1 MTSQTF
7 SWRSESASTTSAS
20 PETTKYVCMYISD
33 NSNSNKEIFMCIK
46 YFLSYVCKYVCIYVC
61 INLFLYLLF
70 VLGQGVF
77 SMVVDSIFATF
88 AISFLVTRLII
99 FPRYLL
105 SSLLFEAPRIL
116 GMWPGYWVFAG
127 LLVCSYTY
135 VRMYVCMFISMFIC
149 MLLSMYVCKLSR
161 LFSIQVRLCY
171 NFSRTILK

>member
-1 MTSQTF
+1 M
-7 SWRSESASTTSAS
+7 
-20 PETTKYVCMYISD
+20 YV
-33 NSNSNKEIFMCIK
+33 
-46 YFLSYVCKYVCIYVC
+46 L
-61 INLFLYLLF
+61 NLFLYLLF
-70 VLGQGVF
+70 ALGQGVF

-135 VRMYVCMFISMFIC
+135 VRMYECMYVYMYVYKYVYKYVCM
-149 MLLSMYVCKLSR
+149 YV
-161 LFSIQVRLCY
+161 
-171 NFSRTILK
+171 NFRAYFQSKFAYVITSVERY

>member
-1 MTSQTF
+1 MT
-7 SWRSESASTTSAS
+7 RYLCM
-20 PETTKYVCMYISD
+20 YVCMC
-33 NSNSNKEIFMCIK
+33 NSNKEIFMCSK
-46 YFLSYVCKYVCIYVC
+46 YFLSFFSLKPKIHVCMFVSMYVFMYVL
-61 INLFLYLLF
+61 NLFLYLLF
-70 VLGQGVF
+70 ALGQGVF

-135 VRMYVCMFISMFIC
+135 VRMYVCM
-149 MLLSMYVCKLSR
+149 YVCLYVC
-161 LFSIQVRLCY
+161 L
-171 NFSRTILK
+171 